1 MNWKT
6 MLAYVTGSVDEE
18 LLRRNEYLVAEN
30 RILRAHLPGRL
41 KLTDGERRTLAHIG
55 KPLGRKALAEVAN
68 IVRPDTILGWPGGWS
83 QESSMGQRS
92 GPLLVG
98 PRSTETWR
106 ILSSGWRRKTA
117 IGATTVSPGLSP
129 TSAMR

>member
-1 MNWKT
+1 MDWKT
-6 MLAYVTGSVDEE
+6 VWAYVTGSVDEE

-30 RILRAHLPGRL
+30 RILRAQSPGRL

-68 IVRPDTILGWPGGWS
+68 VVRPDTTLAWHRRLVARKFDGWKKRTSPGRPPVDPDLENS
-83 QESSMGQRS
+83 
-92 GPLLVG
+92 
-98 PRSTETWR
+98 
-106 ILSSGWRRKTA
+106 SSGWRRNIA